1 LLGLFGAARLG
12 AAVFVFILVLLLA
25 GLAAAF
31 RVACARLDAAAFAF
45 AIGNPQFKEPG
56 VTVNVYVERV
66 NAAYFFF
73 LFAVFFA
80 AFFFAAFFFAFGM

>member
-1 LLGLFGAARLG
+1 LLGLFGAALTG
-12 AAVFVFILVLLLA
+12 AAFLLFIFLLLA

-56 VTVNVYVERV
+56 VTVNGYVERV
-66 NAAYFFF
+66 NATYFFF